1 MPEARLGEGVSAGAR
16 KMSLAQ
22 ATMLVA
28 GNMIG
33 TGIFLLPVNLAQVG
47 SISIYGWLIATVGA
61 AALGMV
67 FARLGQVNPQ
77 PGGPY
82 AYARDFLGPFAG
94 FQTNYIYWF
103 GNWVGNIA
111 IAVAAVGYLAE
122 LIPHIDGP
130 PASTIVT
137 ALVIWTLT
145 WANIKG
151 PRVVGLLEAWT
162 MVLALIP
169 IVGVALLGWFWFQPE
184 IFKASWNVSG
194 DSDWSAISRAASMVL
209 WAYMGIESAAVSA
222 GVIENPSR
230 NIPLATLIGL
240 VLAAVV
246 YMLSSTVIMGIM
258 PAAQLQTSHAPFAE
272 VARIA
277 IGAPAAIVISICA
290 VLKSVGSL
298 GGWMLL
304 VGQSAKAA
312 SDDGMFPKVFGRLN
326 ENGVPKQGLII
337 VSVLMTVVLFA
348 TMSPTIAQQ
357 FNRAVD
363 LAVILIIVP
372 YIYSV
377 IALINLLAIQKVS
390 PATTLS
396 FRLLGLAAV
405 FYCLW
410 AVVGGDQHTVVNAF
424 VALLLSVPLYL
435 FVTRRTQPDILRKPV
450 VAPPAPMENLKG
462 NPARTTT

>member
-1 MPEARLGEGVSAGAR
+1 MSAGLR

-47 SISIYGWLIATVGA
+47 SISIYGWLFATAGA
-61 AALGMV
+61 AGLGLV

-77 PGGPY
+77 QGGPY

-122 LIPHIDGP
+122 LVPHIDTP

-137 ALVIWTLT
+137 ALIIWLLT
-145 WANIKG
+145 FANIKG
-151 PRVVGLLEAWT
+151 PRVVGMLEAWT
-162 MVLALIP
+162 MALALIP
-169 IVGVALLGWFWFQPE
+169 IVGIAIVGWWWFDPQ

-194 DSDWSAISRAASMVL
+194 GSDWHAITRAGSMVL

-230 NIPLATLIGL
+230 NVPLATIIGL

-246 YMLSSTVIMGIM
+246 YMLSSSVIMGIM
-258 PAAQLQTSHAPFAE
+258 PAAQLAQSHAPFAE

-312 SDDGMFPKVFGRLN
+312 ADDGMFPKIFGRLN
-326 ENGVPKQGLII
+326 SNGVPRDGLII
-337 VSVLMTVVLFA
+337 VAVLMTLVLFA
-348 TMSPTIAQQ
+348 TMSPTIAEQ

-377 IALINLLAIQKVS
+377 IALINLLAIHHVAPK
-390 PATTLS
+390 T
-396 FRLLGLAAV
+396 FRIYLGIGLTALV
-405 FYCLW
+405 YCLW
-410 AVVGGDQHTVVNAF
+410 AVVGGDEHTVVNAF
-424 VALLLSVPLYL
+424 VALMISVPLYL
-435 FVTRRTQPDILRKPV
+435 FVTRRTQPAMLRQPV
-450 VAPPAPMENLKG
+450 VAPPAPLDDMKG
-462 NPARTTT
+462 THARTTT

>member
-1 MPEARLGEGVSAGAR
+1 MSDPGR
-16 KMSLAQ
+16 KMSLVQ

-33 TGIFLLPVNLAQVG
+33 TGIFLLPVNLAHVG
-47 SISIYGWLIATVGA
+47 SISIYGWIIATAGA
-61 AALGMV
+61 AALGLV
-67 FARLGQVNPQ
+67 FARLGQISPQ
-77 PGGPY
+77 QGGPY
-82 AYARDFLGPFAG
+82 AYARDFLGPYAG

-122 LIPHIDGP
+122 LVPNIDAP

-137 ALVIWTLT
+137 AIVIWVLT

-151 PRVVGLLEAWT
+151 PRVVGALEAWT
-162 MVLALIP
+162 MTLALIP
-169 IVGVALLGWFWFQPE
+169 IVGIALLGWFWFKPE
-184 IFKASWNVSG
+184 IFHASWNVSG

-222 GVIENPSR
+222 GVIENPKR
-230 NIPLATLIGL
+230 NIPIATITGL

-246 YMLSSTVIMGIM
+246 YILSSSVIMGIM
-258 PAAQLQTSHAPFAE
+258 PAAQLQDSHAPFAE

-277 IGAPAAIVISICA
+277 IGAPAAIVISVCA

-312 SDDGMFPKVFGRLN
+312 ADDGMFPKVFGRLN
-326 ENGVPKQGLII
+326 ENGVPKQGLVI
-337 VSVLMTVVLFA
+337 VSVLMTLVLFA
-348 TMSPTIAQQ
+348 TMSPTIADQ

-372 YIYSV
+372 YIYSA
-377 IALINLLAIQKVS
+377 IALINLMAIHHERKS
-390 PATTLS
+390 
-396 FRLLGLAAV
+396 LLLYRVAALV
-405 FYCLW
+405 AVTYCLW
-410 AVVGGDQHTVVNAF
+410 AVLGGDQHTVVNAF
-424 VALLLSVPLYL
+424 IALLISVPLYL
-435 FVTRRTQPDILRKPV
+435 FVTRRTQPAILRQPV
-450 VAPPAPMENLKG
+450 VAPPAPLEDK
-462 NPARTTT
+462 PV

>member
-1 MPEARLGEGVSAGAR
+1 VSDPAR

-28 GNMIG
+28 GNMIC

-47 SISIYGWLIATVGA
+47 SISIYGWIIATAGA
-61 AALGMV
+61 AALGLV
-67 FARLGQVNPQ
+67 FARLGQINPQ
-77 PGGPY
+77 QGGPY
-82 AYARDFLGPFAG
+82 AYARDFLGPYAG

-122 LIPHIDGP
+122 LVPHIDGP

-137 ALVIWTLT
+137 ALIIWLLT
-145 WANIKG
+145 WVNIKG
-151 PRVVGLLEAWT
+151 PRLVGQLEAWT
-162 MVLALIP
+162 MTLALIP
-169 IVGVALLGWFWFQPE
+169 IVAIAMLGWWWFKPE
-184 IFKASWNVSG
+184 IFHASWNVSG
-194 DSDWSAISRAASMVL
+194 ESDWSAISRAASMVL

-230 NIPLATLIGL
+230 NIPLATIIGL

-246 YMLSSTVIMGIM
+246 YILSSTVIMGIL
-258 PAAQLQTSHAPFAE
+258 PAAELQNSHAPFAE

-277 IGAPAAIVISICA
+277 LGPVAAVIISICA

-312 SDDGMFPKVFGRLN
+312 ADDGMFPRVFGRLN
-326 ENGVPKQGLII
+326 QHGVPRTGLII
-337 VSVLMTVVLFA
+337 VSMLMTLVLFA
-348 TMSPTIAQQ
+348 TMSPTIADQ

-372 YIYSV
+372 YIYSA
-377 IALINLLAIQKVS
+377 IALINLLAIHRGAS
-390 PATTLS
+390 TPAKLHLY
-396 FRLLGLAAV
+396 RLMALLAV
-405 FYCLW
+405 TYCLW
-410 AVVGGDQHTVVNAF
+410 AVFGGDQHTVVNAF
-424 VALLLSVPLYL
+424 IALLISVPLYL
-435 FVTRRTQPDILRKPV
+435 FVTRRTQPALLRQPV
-450 VAPPAPMENLKG
+450 VAPPAPMEHMTT
-462 NPARTTT
+462 RTST